1 MRRRIILTTAVA
13 IALIATLAMTGLA
26 LVEAGPFRRS
36 PDEPTPSEQPTQS
49 PAARDLGPVI
59 ATVEGLPIYL
69 GDIEARVEGMGDM
82 HGGDLQETLGK
93 DWHEDILQNVVDDR
107 IVELEAATLGLDVTE
122 DEISGSVDRLRGY
135 FAGPEEFEAWLQD
148 GQMDEAEL
156 RDRVRLQVL
165 TARVFE
171 SVTDDV
177 TVSAEEAR
185 TWFDNHPAKYP
196 GMDGTGVPFYTVKE
210 QVREDILLRK
220 REEAYAA
227 WLDVQ
232 REMVEVVVLV
242 DRWWEEVR

>member
-36 PDEPTPSEQPTQS
+36 PDEPTLSEQPTQS

-59 ATVEGLPIYL
+59 ATVEGL
-69 GDIEARVEGMGDM
+69 GDM

-107 IVELEAATLGLDVTE
+107 IVELEAASLGLDVTE

-135 FAGPEEFEAWLQD
+135 FAGPEEFEAWLQE

-171 SVTDDV
+171 SVTGDV

-185 TWFDNHPAKYP
+185 TWFGNHPAKYP